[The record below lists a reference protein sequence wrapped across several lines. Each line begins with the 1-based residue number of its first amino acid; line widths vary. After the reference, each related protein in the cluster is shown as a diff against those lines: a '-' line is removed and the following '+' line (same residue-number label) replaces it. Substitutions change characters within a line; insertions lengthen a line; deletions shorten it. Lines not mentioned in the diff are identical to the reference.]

1 MVVKRAYSVV
11 AQQKD
16 SSPSGARGTRPSPP
30 ERPRATPWRVVVME
44 NLRERGH
51 GLRDLLL
58 QDRFEVDVMED
69 ARGALSRLAQE
80 LLPESV
86 TPPDLLICNARMLGE
101 PGLALL
107 ERWCHAHPW
116 VPVIL
121 VSAFT
126 NPRLCAR
133 MECLPVH
140 LVLDQSFA
148 LEDVRSAA
156 LAMTES
162 DVTP

>member
-1 MVVKRAYSVV
+1 MAVKRAYSVV
-11 AQQKD
+11 PSRND
-16 SSPSGARGTRPSPP
+16 SSPPGARASRRSPP
-30 ERPRATPWRVVVME
+30 EHPRATPWRVVVME

-58 QDRFEVDVMED
+58 QDRFEVVVVED
-69 ARGALSRLAQE
+69 ARGALERLAEE
-80 LLPESV
+80 LVAEGRPPPE
-86 TPPDLLICNARMLGE
+86 LLICNARMLGE

-126 NPRLCAR
+126 NPRLRAR
-133 MECLPVH
+133 MERLPVH

-156 LAMTES
+156 LAMAES
-162 DVTP
+162 SVTS

>member
-1 MVVKRAYSVV
+1 MAVKRAYSVV
-11 AQQKD
+11 AQQEV
-16 SSPSGARGTRPSPP
+16 PIRSGARSSRRSPP
-30 ERPRATPWRVVVME
+30 EHPRATPWRVVVME

-51 GLRDLLL
+51 GLKEMLL
-58 QDRFEVDVMED
+58 QDRFEVDVVED
-69 ARGALSRLAQE
+69 ARGALSRLAEE
-80 LLPESV
+80 LLPEGR
-86 TPPDLLICNARMLGE
+86 TPPDMLICNARMLGE

-107 ERWCHAHPW
+107 EQWCHAHPW

-126 NPRLCAR
+126 NPRLRAR
-133 MECLPVH
+133 MECLPVS

-156 LAMTES
+156 VAMAES
-162 DVTP
+162 DATS